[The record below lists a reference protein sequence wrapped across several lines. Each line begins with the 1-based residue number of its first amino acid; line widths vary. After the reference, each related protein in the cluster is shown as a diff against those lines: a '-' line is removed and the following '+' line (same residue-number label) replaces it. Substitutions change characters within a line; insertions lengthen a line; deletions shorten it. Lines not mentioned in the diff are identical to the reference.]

1 MFPDYRERV
10 RRHEAAHF
18 LVAYL
23 LGLPVTGYSLD
34 IGAAHVDVA
43 EADLERR
50 LFEMFLEEDQVN
62 VYAVS
67 VMAGVVGE
75 ATKFETVEGQ
85 TADLMDLQK
94 VLNRTAGPAG
104 SNRTAP
110 LTNQQQQNATRWAA
124 YTAARL
130 LKNYAEEY
138 EALQSVMERGGN
150 LVECIQAIESAAAAK
165 KK

>member
-50 LFEMFLEEDQVN
+50 LIEKFLEEEQVN

-104 SNRTAP
+104 SIWKRGAARPVTPAP
-110 LTNQQQQNATRWAA
+110 AAVGPSRFRLPRAARCGSTRW
-124 YTAARL
+124 TATPTR
-130 LKNYAEEY
+130 
-138 EALQSVMERGGN
+138 
-150 LVECIQAIESAAAAK
+150 
-165 KK
+165 

>member
-1 MFPDYRERV
+1 M
-10 RRHEAAHF
+10 
-18 LVAYL
+18 
-23 LGLPVTGYSLD
+23 PVVSYSLD

-50 LFEMFLEEDQVN
+50 LIEKFLDEDQVN

-67 VMAGVVGE
+67 AMAGVVGE

-85 TADLMDLQK
+85 TADLVDLQK
-94 VLNRTAGPAG
+94 ILNRTAGPAG

-110 LTNQQQQNATRWAA
+110 LTNAQQQNVTRWAA
-124 YTAARL
+124 WTAARL

-138 EALQSVMERGGN
+138 EALQAVMERKGS
-150 LVECIQAIESAAAAK
+150 LVECIQAIEGAAK
-165 KK
+165 AKK